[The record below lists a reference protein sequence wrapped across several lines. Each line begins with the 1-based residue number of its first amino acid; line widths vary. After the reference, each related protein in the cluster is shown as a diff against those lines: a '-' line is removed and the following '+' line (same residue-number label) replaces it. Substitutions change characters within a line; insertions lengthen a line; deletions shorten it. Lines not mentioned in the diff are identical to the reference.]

1 MQKVGEDR
9 KKEKKGLERAIPVG
23 DPGLL
28 PGLLL
33 QNPQFLHTSP
43 INPTEFRMRRLKHEL
58 WVSTASNTE

>member
-1 MQKVGEDR
+1 MGEDR

-43 INPTEFRMRRLKHEL
+43 INPTELGLGDEGMKAPQ
-58 WVSTASNTE
+58 T